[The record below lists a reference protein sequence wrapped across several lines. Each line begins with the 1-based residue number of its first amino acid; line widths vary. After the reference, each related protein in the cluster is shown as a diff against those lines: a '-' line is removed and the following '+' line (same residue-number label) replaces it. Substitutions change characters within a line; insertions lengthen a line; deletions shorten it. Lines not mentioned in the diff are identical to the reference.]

1 MNTKEL
7 EILLEAGVLKTPV
20 VKYYDLDGGWIVTL
34 EGKHKLNPVLETA
47 RGQTRV
53 FKKLDVAVAVLFDVG
68 VGEVRVIQ

>member
-1 MNTKEL
+1 VNTKEL
-7 EILLEAGVLKTPV
+7 EILLEAGVLNTPD
-20 VKYYDLDGGWIVTL
+20 VKYYALDGGWIVTL

-68 VGEVRVIQ
+68 VSEVKVVR

>member
-7 EILLEAGVLKTPV
+7 EILLEAGVLKTPII
-20 VKYYDLDGGWIVTL
+20 KHYALDGGWIVTL

-68 VGEVRVIQ
+68 IGEIRIIR

>member
-20 VKYYDLDGGWIVTL
+20 VKYYALDGGWIVTL
-34 EGKHKLNPVLETA
+34 EGKHKLSPVLETA

-53 FKKLDVAVAVLFDVG
+53 FKKLDTAVAVLFNIG
-68 VGEVRVIQ
+68 VSKITIKR